1 MIYVCFTPESG
12 HFSAL
17 AFMSAYDP
25 KQTFV
30 GLYGSAT
37 TYNRRAMKTT
47 SMIALLLGLAV
58 VSVLVVRRAHES
70 HAPVAR
76 WIGSI
81 LSE

>member
-1 MIYVCFTPESG
+1 VIGVRFTPEYG

-30 GLYGSAT
+30 GLHGSAT
-37 TYNRRAMKTT
+37 TYNRWTMETT

-58 VSVLVVRRAHES
+58 VSVLVV
-70 HAPVAR
+70 
-76 WIGSI
+76 
-81 LSE
+81 